1 MARDFVIV
9 MLRLETAFTVDVRD
23 PQMWKNNFVFQFKFK

>member
-9 MLRLETAFTVDVRD
+9 MLPLEMALTVDARD
-23 PQMWKNNFVFQFKFK
+23 PQMWKNNFVFQSKFK